1 MNKLEIYDLLLEGKE
16 NAISTAELCSIVNV
30 TPRELQKMI
39 ERERRCG
46 ALILSRTKGG
56 YFKSND
62 RAELSEF
69 VRTLNNRARST
80 IASLQGAKDALD
92 RIDGQITITDNGT
105 TKMP

>member
-1 MNKLEIYDLLLEGKE
+1 MDKLKIYDLLPEGKE
-16 NAISTAELCSIVNV
+16 NAISTAELCGIVSV

-39 ERERRCG
+39 ERERRYG
-46 ALILSRTKGG
+46 ALILSSTKGG

-69 VRTLNNRARST
+69 VRTLNNRARNT

-92 RIDGQITITDNGT
+92 RLDGQITMADDGT
-105 TKMP
+105 TRMP